1 MKQIFAVR
9 DNAVPV
15 SRGCSRIHT
24 RARQQY
30 STDLRPMAYCTD
42 LFLYRPLLGSS
53 LHILPPGSWEHGW
66 RLVNHGY
73 VQRIL
78 YCHGLVLYEGYT
90 TKSLSYLIMRAEVI
104 AILVALVSSVYSF
117 SLGLSELLRQFAW
130 CSQCSYFSLSFCL

>member
-1 MKQIFAVR
+1 LKQIFAVR

-53 LHILPPGSWEHGW
+53 PHILPPG
-66 RLVNHGY
+66 
-73 VQRIL
+73 
-78 YCHGLVLYEGYT
+78 
-90 TKSLSYLIMRAEVI
+90 LSEYQLIRTRAE
-104 AILVALVSSVYSF
+104 
-117 SLGLSELLRQFAW
+117 SLTQSGWERRCW
-130 CSQCSYFSLSFCL
+130 GVP